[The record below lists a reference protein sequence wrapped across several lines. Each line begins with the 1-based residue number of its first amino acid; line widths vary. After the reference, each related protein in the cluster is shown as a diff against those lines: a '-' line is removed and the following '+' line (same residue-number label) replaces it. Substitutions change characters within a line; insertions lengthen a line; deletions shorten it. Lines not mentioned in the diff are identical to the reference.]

1 MVFQAPFYG
10 GAMPI
15 VSTTSHTLYNSF
27 QSLRFRA
34 RFMIETCRA
43 AVRPRVVSPE
53 TGDVVLLEDEVA
65 VWLAGS
71 ARALRIAGGPG
82 AGKTTA
88 IRHLGALLS
97 DRADVLLVDDA
108 GFAPENI
115 LLDLRRTIY
124 SAPGGLPAS
133 EVPTLQLASW
143 NEDDLVEYCLSRH
156 RPSCGSIMSRVRAL
170 PDARR
175 LRGVP
180 QLWTLV
186 LDAFAADDTTDD
198 WRKVLRSQLN
208 KMAEVEAAVVRHWC
222 LCELLQRT
230 NKASFALDLLK
241 KRGWQPGSLPWLRHR
256 STYAV
261 LAAEHV
267 LYLLNDDNDPFF
279 LEYTWPDDLIAETV
293 TLLPH
298 STEAWGRLVYIL
310 AHRSP
315 RYHSTAATLLHAAN
329 RGWQPPPRTRADL
342 TGADFSGANWPG
354 IDLSKAKLPQVD
366 LSGAELAKA
375 RLDYVEAYKI
385 DLTRANLRQASLCGA
400 SLRRAAV
407 EGADLTEIT
416 AKRSAWSHADFRG
429 ANLHGADLR
438 RADLKQANF
447 AAASLSAA
455 VFVSA
460 QLEGAA
466 LDGADCTG
474 ADFRNAKLARARLAM
489 ALLFK
494 ARFDRA
500 DLSEANLE
508 NVYWPDA
515 ALRKANLS
523 RAYLTAAIMP
533 GANLRGA
540 VLREAGLADVAWEGA
555 DLRGAD
561 FSNCAFHLGSSRSGL
576 VGSPIACEGSR
587 TGFYTDESLEQGFK
601 SPEEIRKA
609 NLRGA
614 DLRGAVVAHADFYL
628 VDLRE
633 ARYSA
638 VQADHFRRC
647 GAILFDRAANC

>member
-1 MVFQAPFYG
+1 
-10 GAMPI
+10 MPV
-15 VSTTSHTLYNSF
+15 VSTALHTLYNSF

-34 RFMIETCRA
+34 RYMIETCRA

-88 IRHLGALLS
+88 IRHLGALLG
-97 DRADVLLVDDA
+97 DRTDVLLVDDA

-124 SAPGGLPAS
+124 SAPGGQPANLPAS
-133 EVPTLQLASW
+133 ESPTLQLASW
-143 NEDDLVEYCLSRH
+143 NEDDLVEYCLARH

-175 LRGVP
+175 LHGVP

-186 LDAFAADDTTDD
+186 LDAFAADETADD
-198 WRKVLRSQLN
+198 WRSAVRRDFAEQVPEPLADRARDYCVNVLIDLEVNAYDAMRALSGEGWTLSRLPLLRHRAAQRVLAADKVLRVLEGDQKPS
-208 KMAEVEAAVVRHWC
+208 C
-222 LCELLQRT
+222 LGGDWPT
-230 NKASFALDLLK
+230 DLLEEVAAL
-241 KRGWQPGSLPWLRHR
+241 LPR
-256 STYAV
+256 SETAWRRLV
-261 LAAEHV
+261 RV
-267 LYLLNDDNDPFF
+267 
-279 LEYTWPDDLIAETV
+279 IAENQ
-293 TLLPH
+293 
-298 STEAWGRLVYIL
+298 E
-310 AHRSP
+310 

-329 RGWQPPPRTRADL
+329 QGWQPPPRTRADL
-342 TGADFSGANWPG
+342 TGADFSGANWPK
-354 IDLSKAKLPQVD
+354 IDLAQATLEHVVF
-366 LSGAELAKA
+366 SGAELTKA
-375 RLDYVEAYKI
+375 RFDHIEAYKI

-400 SLRRAAV
+400 SLRRATA
-407 EGADLTEIT
+407 EGADLTEIA

-438 RADLKQANF
+438 RADLNQANF
-447 AAASLSAA
+447 AAANLSAA
-455 VFVSA
+455 VLVSA
-460 QLEGAA
+460 QLEGAV

-474 ADFRNAKLARARLAM
+474 ADFRNAKLPRARLAT
-489 ALLFK
+489 ASLVK
-494 ARFDRA
+494 TRFDRA

-508 NVYWPDA
+508 SVDWPGA

-523 RAYLTAAIMP
+523 RAYLTASIMA

-587 TGFYTDESLEQGFK
+587 TGFYTDESLEQDFK

-633 ARYSA
+633 ACYSA
-638 VQADHFRRC
+638 AQADHFRRC